1 MVFSIIFLP
10 LIGFLFS
17 CLIGQ
22 YFNYKIT
29 QIITTSFLVIST
41 FFSWII
47 FFQFIGE
54 KDIEIEFKQ
63 LSFNYP
69 LYIMYS
75 SGTTGPPKSIVHSA
89 GGTLIQHLKEHQLH
103 QSSKQ

>member
-54 KDIEIEFKQ
+54 KDIEIYQF
-63 LSFNYP
+63 FNW
-69 LYIMYS
+69 IT
-75 SGTTGPPKSIVHSA
+75 SGTFIVNWSVRLDA
-89 GGTLIQHLKEHQLH
+89 LTTTMFIVVT
-103 QSSKQ
+103 